1 MTDDK
6 PGLIEGGL
14 KLAGQVTHGLGP
26 QFLALILVNILF
38 LAALFWFVDGRAR
51 HTAALINQLLA
62 TCLQQLHGTP

>member
-1 MTDDK
+1 MGDDK
-6 PGLIEGGL
+6 PGLVDAGL

-26 QFLALILVNILF
+26 QLALILVNILF

-62 TCLQQLHGTP
+62 TCLQQLGPP